1 MESRSGRR
9 ERSQRG
15 YTLIELL
22 AVIGIIAMLT
32 GVGVGLMSG
41 ARNDLERSTVA
52 LRQYARSAWLRSRQQ
67 QAPTILSLVEASDE
81 EEPSKLVLH
90 GLYLASEWNFDKSEQ
105 GSPMDVFGFGGNLEG
120 ALIEP
125 DGRHGNCLVPDPEGG
140 RNALTVRLESESAF
154 DFRDGCLIQFDLY
167 LEDYSDCKVLEMER
181 MIEMGVDG
189 GGLVESRVSL
199 EGAGAQV
206 GSRVTLKATKPLSLK
221 EWHRIQLRAQPG
233 DFALLVD
240 GVEVAHRQ
248 KIGVAGETPASLYWN
263 RQGLLKI
270 SDGGL
275 PVPGRI
281 DSIRMYGYEILNEE
295 TLPVDVDIQATA
307 MDLHFTAN
315 GSLDR
320 FYHPELPR
328 FLLSG
333 QEGQELV
340 EFEQNGLVK

>member
-1 MESRSGRR
+1 MESWPGRR
-9 ERSQRG
+9 KRSQRG

-22 AVIGIIAMLT
+22 AVIGIIAMLS
-32 GVGVGLMSG
+32 GVGVGLLRG
-41 ARNDLERSTVA
+41 ARNDLERGAVA

-67 QAPTILSLVEASDE
+67 QAPTILSLVEAPEDD
-81 EEPSKLVLH
+81 EPSKLVLH
-90 GLYLASEWNFDKSEQ
+90 GLYLASEWNFDKGEQ

-120 ALIEP
+120 GRIEP

-140 RNALTVRLESESAF
+140 RNALTVRLASESAF

-167 LEDYSDCKVLEMER
+167 LDDYSDCKVLEMER
-181 MIEMGVDG
+181 MIEIGVDG
-189 GGLVESRVSL
+189 GGFAEARVSL

-206 GSRVTLKATKPLSLK
+206 GSRVTLKAPKPLSLK
-221 EWHRIQLRAQPG
+221 QWHRIQLRAQPG

-240 GVEVAHRQ
+240 GVEMDHRQ
-248 KIGVAGETPASLYWN
+248 KTGMVGEAPASLYWN

-295 TLPVDVDIQATA
+295 VLPVDVDIQSTA
-307 MDLHFTAN
+307 KDLHFTAN
-315 GSLDR
+315 GSLDP

-333 QEGQELV
+333 QQGQEIV